1 MNLSSLLTP
10 EAVKVVSNA
19 TSKKRLLQTVGNWRM
34 LPMGLMFQKL

>member
-19 TSKKRLLQTVGNWRM
+19 TSKKRLLQTVGE
-34 LPMGLMFQKL
+34 LAHAAYGLDVSKL